1 MNTFNQHKIT
11 VLLPGGFKPLTGAHL
26 NLANRYARLDNVSDV
41 IMLIGPKQRDT
52 ITQQD
57 TLQIFDILNDNSKI
71 SMQPTEYNSPIQSVY
86 EFLFGLPSNT
96 NATYALASSSK
107 GTDYTRIQQFLDTV
121 EKYKTHGD
129 RAGRMIPENV
139 HVTELNVNTEPM
151 KTVDGDDISATN
163 TRHAIQQR
171 DLNSFTKS
179 YPNHSNDEIQQVWD
193 ILTSNTEITETINPS
208 EAYDDEDALQTI
220 IDAKRLVGFFTK
232 YGASYPHEKLLQR
245 VEQNNLQVLPVD
257 GNPTEAFIVYHPR
270 GYEDAVELKK
280 IAEKY
285 GGFLSVN
292 ATREDTI
299 RIGELLGYDDES
311 IDSYVKQR
319 YTEMFDTTWWKTAFD
334 ADIFD
339 LFEGYPTKNIAK
351 LHKSKIKKLKSF
363 LNKNRNRE
371 FVYDTDKFPKTVF
384 GVKITEGGA
393 GGHMAHPWE
402 DYGLTFGD
410 LKELV
415 SRALTGRLDI
425 ETAVT
430 EKTDGQNIQVTWK
443 NGEVGFARNKGT
455 IINPLTTSQLIDEFN
470 RKYNEIVDKNGKDAA
485 SGYKLVVD
493 GFKSAAEDLSA
504 ALNKIPTTT
513 LETIFKNGRV
523 FANMEIIYPSTKN
536 VIAYDKAHLQF
547 HNLVEYDE
555 KGNVIQTDLTG
566 GALMQKVI
574 QDANAHLQKTF
585 SFIPPQQIKL
595 GKIHDFDQQR
605 SKYFNEINWLQ
616 QQYNLKDTDLVQDY
630 HKSWWKDLIKNQA
643 KSMNYDI
650 PDEVLN
656 QLMYRWA
663 FGQKSTRI
671 NEILKQI
678 KSDEFAKWVTATDK
692 TDIKQ
697 YRKQNI
703 EPFENIFLRLGAQVL
718 KNATNYLA
726 ANPDK
731 TVQDIRHELTQLTDS
746 LRQSNNESIISQ
758 LEHQLKRIERL
769 GGFDAIV
776 PTEGIVFTF
785 RGNTYKLTG
794 AFAAVNQILGVLKY
808 SR

>member
-1 MNTFNQHKIT
+1 MNTTKPHVVT

-26 NLANRYARLDNVSDV
+26 DLANRYAQLNTVDRV

-86 EFLFGLPSNT
+86 EFLFGLPADT
-96 NATYALASSSK
+96 EATYALASSSK

-121 EKYKTHGD
+121 EKYKTQGD
-129 RAGRMIPENV
+129 RSGRTIPPNV
-139 HVTELNVNTEPM
+139 HVTELNINTDPM
-151 KTVDGDDISATN
+151 KTADGDDISATD
-163 TRHAIQQR
+163 TRLAIQQQ
-171 DLNSFTKS
+171 DFNSFAKS
-179 YPNHSNDEIQQVWD
+179 YPNHSNVEIQQIWD
-193 ILTSNTEITETINPS
+193 ILTTNNKMTETIDPR

-220 IDAKRLVGFFTK
+220 IDGKRRVGFFTK
-232 YGASYPHEKLLQR
+232 RGADYPHDKLIQR
-245 VEQNNLQVLPVD
+245 VEQTSLQVLPVD
-257 GNPTEAFIVYHPR
+257 GNPNEAFIVYHPD

-292 ATREDTI
+292 ATQEDTI
-299 RIGELLGYDDES
+299 RIGELLGYDAKS

-319 YTEMFDTTWWKTAFD
+319 YTEMFDTAWWKTALESD
-334 ADIFD
+334 VFD
-339 LFEGYPTKNIAK
+339 LFEGYTTKNIAN

-371 FVYDTDKFPKTVF
+371 FVYNTDKFPKTVF

-455 IINPLTTSQLIDEFN
+455 IVNPLTTSQLIAEFN
-470 RKYNEIVDKNGKDAA
+470 RKYNEIVNQNGKDAA

-493 GFKSAAEDLSA
+493 GFKAAAEDLSA

-574 QDANAHLQKTF
+574 EDANAHLQKTF

-595 GKIHDFDQQR
+595 GKIHDFEQQQ

-616 QQYNLKDTDLVQDY
+616 QQYNLKDTDHVQDY

-650 PDEVLN
+650 SDEVLN

-663 FGQKSTRI
+663 FGQKSTKI

-678 KSDEFAKWVTATDK
+678 DSEEFTKWVTATDK
-692 TDIKQ
+692 KDFKQ

-746 LRQSNNESIISQ
+746 LRQSNNESIINQ